1 MFIHNEIRKNL
12 SLFSDIC
19 KNHGIKSLY
28 AFGSSVTEQFNP
40 QRSDID
46 LLVEMEDMDPLE
58 KGEKLLSLWDK
69 LEDFFQRKVDLL
81 TRKSLK
87 IHFFWR
93 ISIKQKFYCMT
104 IKEKKY
110 LSDMMRAISLIE
122 SFTANTRSYTEYTM
136 DLKTQS
142 AVERQLAIIG
152 EALNQYDKQPERISL
167 NNTRQI
173 VGFRNRI
180 IHAYDSLD
188 DTLVWAIVVN
198 HLPALKSEV
207 KTLLENC

>member
-1 MFIHNEIRKNL
+1 
-12 SLFSDIC
+12 
-19 KNHGIKSLY
+19 
-28 AFGSSVTEQFNP
+28 
-40 QRSDID
+40 
-46 LLVEMEDMDPLE
+46 
-58 KGEKLLSLWDK
+58 
-69 LEDFFQRKVDLL
+69 
-81 TRKSLK
+81 
-87 IHFFWR
+87 
-93 ISIKQKFYCMT
+93 MT
-104 IKEKKY
+104 MKEKKY

-122 SFTANTRSYTEYTM
+122 SFTANTRSYMEYTV

-142 AVERQLAIIG
+142 AV
-152 EALNQYDKQPERISL
+152 DKQPERISL
-167 NNTRQI
+167 NNTRKI